1 MQQGWQRL
9 RRALVVTLFFAL
21 LAGIAVAPLSIR
33 LNSFVPIAA
42 LDWGRP
48 LDYYHFHWNLWW
60 LRHAVQTGQS
70 IWYTDMAL
78 APFTHNLTY
87 HSLAASMLPFYV
99 VLEPL
104 LGHLRSANAI
114 IWISMALTG
123 ALMAAYLRW
132 RGIGWDVALTGG
144 VALGLS
150 PYMLDRAASGHYNLL
165 TVWWMPLILFTWEQT
180 ARTRR
185 FRWAVL
191 TGLVLWGMWFT
202 DTVNALWG
210 GLLLGPLALVALWRG
225 PDRRARL
232 HLVALGVLALL
243 VTLGLAWLLGPLRP
257 ALDFETEQ
265 LPPADLYTLRFY
277 SLAPEALLLPR
288 PGRAQQVGG
297 EHDETLGLTL
307 VVLIAAAL
315 FVRVRARQR
324 WVWLLLALPPL
335 ILAMGP
341 DVEVLGLRLPLPF
354 RLIHELF
361 GGQMRTP
368 IRFLPPA
375 MVALVVFLAHSYHA
389 WLRAHPRLPGRA
401 LVSGV
406 LFLLLV
412 DFGAFVP
419 LRTLPALTPYAF
431 HRMIGQEHYDDY
443 DYVVLDAPS
452 GPWSGWRNVGTH
464 PEAMVYG
471 IVHGKRQ
478 VSGMLARVPLEQH
491 LFYETDPLLGWLT
504 DSRPLEASAAAS
516 SLKRFAGEWP
526 LGYVVVH
533 LNWLEP
539 ARAQEALA
547 FFNAQDDICPVT
559 VERDAVL
566 YRTVSHPKGCP
577 PRTPPQIAPG
587 EFTLYLGEP
596 TVAALMPDAPFI
608 GHGWYSP
615 EDIGGTP
622 ARWAGDGPEALLYA
636 SLPPD
641 SAYAVTWRAV
651 AFYEPRTVRV
661 VVGNLVDGELVVARL
676 GTFVVPPGDWTEHT
690 LTIPAGLV
698 TALGG
703 DLVISL
709 VADGAISAEEAG
721 LSADAR
727 PLAVAYDRVRFA
739 AVFGE

>member
-1 MQQGWQRL
+1 MAGNKRL
-9 RRALVVTLFFAL
+9 GRALAVALFFVL
-21 LAGIAVAPLSIR
+21 VTGIAIAPLSVA
-33 LNSFVPIAA
+33 LNSRVSIAA
-42 LDWGRP
+42 PDWGRP

-60 LRHAVQTGQS
+60 LRHAVQTGQN

-78 APFTHNLTY
+78 APFTHNLSY

-99 VLEPL
+99 VLEPP
-104 LGHLRSANAI
+104 LGHLRAANTI
-114 IWISMALTG
+114 TWLNMALAG
-123 ALMAAYLRW
+123 ILMAAYLRW
-132 RGIGWDVALTGG
+132 RGIRWGIALVGG
-144 VALGLS
+144 VALSVS

-165 TVWWMPLILFTWEQT
+165 PVWWMPLVLLTWEQT

-185 FRWAVL
+185 IRWAAL

-202 DTVNALWG
+202 DTVDALWG
-210 GLLLGPLALVALWRG
+210 GLLLGPLGAIALWRG

-232 HLVALGVLALL
+232 HLVALGALALL
-243 VTLGLAWLLGPLRP
+243 ITLGLSWLCGPLRP

-277 SLAPEALLLPR
+277 SLAPRSLLLPSL
-288 PGRAQQVGG
+288 GRAQQVGG

-307 VVLIAAAL
+307 VVLIVLAL
-315 FVRVRARQR
+315 AIRTRSRER
-324 WVWLLLALPPL
+324 WVWLWVALPPL

-375 MVALVVFLAHSYHA
+375 MVALIIFLAHSYHA

-401 LVSGV
+401 LISGV

-419 LRTLPALTPYAF
+419 LRTLPALKPYDF
-431 HRMIGQEHYDDY
+431 HRMMGQEHYDDY
-443 DYVVLDAPS
+443 DYVVLDVPS

-471 IVHGKRQ
+471 ITHGKRQ

-504 DSRPLEASAAAS
+504 DSRPLDAGAAAS
-516 SLKRFAGEWP
+516 SLRRFVGEWP
-526 LGYVVVH
+526 LGYVIVH
-533 LNWLEP
+533 LGWLEP

-547 FFNAQDDICPVT
+547 FFNAQDSVCPVT

-577 PRTPPQIAPG
+577 PRIPPQAAPG
-587 EFTLYLGEP
+587 EYTLALGESAP
-596 TVAALMPDAPFI
+596 AALLPDAPFV
-608 GHGWYSP
+608 GHGWYPP
-615 EDIGGTP
+615 EDIGGER
-622 ARWAGDGPEALLYA
+622 ARWAGDGEEALLYI
-636 SLPPD
+636 SLPPG
-641 SAYAVTWRAV
+641 SAYTMTLRAV
-651 AFYEPRTVRV
+651 AFHEPRTVRV
-661 VVGNLVDGELVVARL
+661 VVGNLVNGELVVARL
-676 GTFVVPPGDWTEHT
+676 GRFIVAPGDWSEHT
-690 LTIPAGLV
+690 LTLPADLL
-698 TALGG
+698 TALDG

-709 VADGAISAEEAG
+709 AADGAISTKEAN

-727 PLAVAYDRVRFA
+727 PLTLACDWVRFA
-739 AVFGE
+739 AAPGG